1 TQQGKDADANGYWYP
16 GQSAYEDYAFPVT
29 VRSIDPYN
37 ADERN
42 WWWSHS
48 EDALDKGIVGWW
60 NDETDKVSSNGAD
73 YWFGNFTTGFTSEAM
88 YEGQRDYTNERVWQT
103 GRTFY
108 PGAQRYSTST

>member
-1 TQQGKDADANGYWYP
+1 QGKDADANGYWYP

-73 YWFGNFTTGFTSEAM
+73 Y
-88 YEGQRDYTNERVWQT
+88 
-103 GRTFY
+103 
-108 PGAQRYSTST
+108 